1 MKLSNMLSI
10 DVVDADLK
18 AKDKNGVI
26 EELVDL
32 LVKAGKITQRE
43 KVLDAVLARE
53 ALLTTGIGYGVAIPH
68 ARSDDAHNIDEVFN
82 RSEQGV
88 GVENLMEKADIV
100 VAFGRSSQGI
110 DFSAVDNMPVHL
122 IFLLVASGESTSLHI
137 KALARISRLLKHYY
151 IRELLKKAKDAQ
163 SIIDIIETEEAKRME

>member
-1 MKLSNMLSI
+1 MKLSNMLSV
-10 DVVDADLK
+10 DVVEADLK

-32 LVKAGKITQRE
+32 LIKAGKITQRDN
-43 KVLDAVLARE
+43 VLAAVLARE
-53 ALLTTGIGYGVAIPH
+53 AMLTTGIGCGVAIPH
-68 ARSDDAHNIDEVFN
+68 AKSDKTHNIDEVFN
-82 RSEQGV
+82 RSVQGV
-88 GVENLMEKADIV
+88 DTDSLQDDSAIV
-100 VAFGRSSQGI
+100 VAFGRSVQGI
-110 DFSAVDNMPVHL
+110 DFNAVDNMPVHL
-122 IFLLVASGESTSLHI
+122 IFLLIASGESTSLHI

>member
-10 DVVDADLK
+10 DAIEADLK

-32 LVKAGKITQRE
+32 LFKAGKITQKE

-68 ARSDDAHNIDEVFN
+68 ARSDEAHNIDDIFN
-82 RSEQGV
+82 RSMQSV
-88 GVENLMEKADIV
+88 GNDTAIV
-100 VAFGRSSQGI
+100 VAFGRSAQGI
-110 DFSAVDNMPVHL
+110 EFNAVDNAPVHL
-122 IFLLVASGESTSLHI
+122 IFLLIASGEGTSLHI
-137 KALARISRLLKHYY
+137 KALARISRLLKQPY

-163 SIIDIIETEEAKRME
+163 SIIEIIETEEAKQME